1 MAKKRSES
9 SNDTTLPAALVP
21 EPATQSVLAKVNE
34 EMDQLREGGL
44 GLSAATEGQ
53 PEPKRQRRGEATKA
67 AATAKANAQVKETA
81 TAKAKAKAEETA
93 EAKAKA
99 KAKAEEKQKENA
111 SVFARARA
119 NDKAQAKAKPKAKA
133 NGVDP
138 DAPEEQAKRAAVAE
152 AKAKAKSKAD
162 LHKAMMKRV
171 KTEPADAQGVVKAAD
186 EACDAAAKDQ
196 KRKEAAEKKKLND
209 QKHARFTRALQPAPA
224 QRQSGTPRCPAGL
237 AQRIL
242 TAGKSGYAQYFAIY
256 AGSDVNEDWAEM
268 ELKVKIQD
276 EVREQQKQGKG
287 WLTKADVL
295 EKHHKDRAFVNNI
308 VAEKERTGNWMPHP
322 DAPTSVEHR
331 LYHCFDF
338 MTDQSTK
345 DRAASKEYQF
355 RTALGQDAARAVQG
369 SIQDVQF
376 ASASGSS
383 SSSSF
388 APLMPALCDQSAEAG
403 QTKAPVDEDKL
414 RQEEIVRKYEAAQ
427 ALKLQKQA
435 ESKAAKALPLNQAA
449 KWSKHLYSQVLKSQ
463 ADQLEVQSTAVP
475 TETKQ
480 EYKKRFKQAEGSMRK
495 MADDLHN
502 VQGDEEASTMLP
514 AAPGPELQYKEV
526 CKAWKKIKAA
536 NAL

>member
-1 MAKKRSES
+1 
-9 SNDTTLPAALVP
+9 
-21 EPATQSVLAKVNE
+21 
-34 EMDQLREGGL
+34 
-44 GLSAATEGQ
+44 
-53 PEPKRQRRGEATKA
+53 
-67 AATAKANAQVKETA
+67 
-81 TAKAKAKAEETA
+81 
-93 EAKAKA
+93 
-99 KAKAEEKQKENA
+99 
-111 SVFARARA
+111 
-119 NDKAQAKAKPKAKA
+119 
-133 NGVDP
+133 
-138 DAPEEQAKRAAVAE
+138 
-152 AKAKAKSKAD
+152 
-162 LHKAMMKRV
+162 MKRV
-171 KTEPADAQGVVKAAD
+171 KTEPADAQGVVKTAD

-256 AGSDVNEDWAEM
+256 AGSDVHEDWAET

-276 EVREQQKQGKG
+276 EVREQQRQGKG
-287 WLTKADVL
+287 WFTKADLL
-295 EKHHKDRAFVNNI
+295 EKHHKDKAFVNNI

-355 RTALGQDAARAVQG
+355 KTALGQEAARAVQG

-376 ASASGSS
+376 ASASGSAS
-383 SSSSF
+383 SSSC
-388 APLMPALCDQSAEAG
+388 APLMPALCDQSAAAG
-403 QTKAPVDEDKL
+403 QTKAPVDDDKL

-427 ALKLQKQA
+427 ALKLRKQA

-480 EYKKRFKQAEGSMRK
+480 EYKKRFKQAEGNMRK
-495 MADDLHN
+495 MADDLHK
-502 VQGDEEASTMLP
+502 VQEDAEASTMLP

-526 CKAWKKIKAA
+526 CKAWKKIKRA